1 MTSPLHFGIVGGTF
15 DPPHIA
21 HLILGEHGFEEL
33 NLTRVLYVPAG
44 TPPHKDHTR
53 TPDYHRAAMTQI
65 AIDDNPHFELCRV
78 DLDRPGPHYTVDM
91 VALLRKDYPGAQF
104 TFIMGED
111 MFKDLPLWERAE
123 GLFTGGMLN
132 VAVMRRLGVKGVLRA
147 DQHEAALPGL
157 ADHVTMLRSPLVEI
171 SSTDIVRRLRDG
183 DSVRYLVPDAVLD
196 YIHQHRLYKESL

>member
-1 MTSPLHFGIVGGTF
+1 MTSRLHFGIVGGTF

-53 TPDYHRAAMTQI
+53 TPDFHRAVMTQI
-65 AIDDNPHFELCRV
+65 AIADNPHFALCRV

-91 VALLRKDYPGAQF
+91 MTILREQYPGAEF

-111 MFKDLPLWERAE
+111 MFKDLHLWDRAE

-132 VAVMRRLGVKGVLRA
+132 VAVMRRLGVRGILRA
-147 DQHEAALPGL
+147 DQHEAFLPGL
-157 ADHVTMLRSPLVEI
+157 SEHVTMLRSPLVEI
-171 SSTDIVRRLRDG
+171 SSTDIVRRLRQG

-196 YIHQHRLYKESL
+196 YIHEHRLYKEPV